1 MRKQGHT
8 CDCGSAKHG
17 AIRSLYSLWHDL
29 SYGRLLSLQDGRS
42 GIAMEE
48 FVEKSYLFDFYGE
61 LLTEHQRRIYSEINF
76 DDYSA
81 AEVARDEGISR
92 QGVHDLMKRCDRIL
106 EDYEQRLHLVEK
118 FLKIRNNVREIQKL
132 TDTGE
137 TDNRADTSEMNRR
150 MERIHG
156 ISSSILKEL

>member
-1 MRKQGHT
+1 MKNAPVFSR
-8 CDCGSAKHG
+8 
-17 AIRSLYSLWHDL
+17 
-29 SYGRLLSLQDGRS
+29 GRRDRRP

-106 EDYEQRLHLVEK
+106 EDYENRLHLVEK
-118 FLKIRNNVREIQKL
+118 FLKIRDSVREIQKL
-132 TDTGE
+132 TDSGE
-137 TDNRADTSEMNRR
+137 KDHRADAAEMNLR
-150 MERIHG
+150 MEKIHG
-156 ISSSILKEL
+156 ISSSILREL